1 MGQVERL
8 DLLSKLA
15 SKAKRKLSKV
25 TEDENAPK
33 TKKAVYEFKKIDLK
47 EQEFKLQKKIVHVI
61 ANNPDC
67 DNPIGLLIDH
77 EEYDSL
83 SDERKQA
90 YILKLSQNYQTICN
104 KINY

>member
-1 MGQVERL
+1 MYLEEMYL
-8 DLLSKLA
+8 I
-15 SKAKRKLSKV
+15 
-25 TEDENAPK
+25 
-33 TKKAVYEFKKIDLK
+33 FKNL
-47 EQEFKLQKKIVHVI
+47 
-61 ANNPDC
+61 
-67 DNPIGLLIDH
+67 DH